1 MEDNPN
7 MQQLKEKV
15 DRFMGEIEKYY
26 AKKSVVNKIRYVI
39 KINEILNDDLNQDFI
54 HVNKDG
60 NIPYESL
67 QNEQPSLAKRYAK
80 YISEGENDALMNCLK
95 QIPVEQEEIVELVD
109 IKNDVFPK
117 IRTGANFKCV
127 IFCPNGLP
135 SELNK
140 IIGVSDE
147 IEIMPSDKLSQKIIF
162 VGNNSIEWTR
172 NLSFA
177 LPNVPC
183 DWNTSE
189 GKYFQSAHNAGTK
202 SKNEFKIGTVSKC
215 NIIDPEYVHAYNL
228 KMPND

>member
-15 DRFMGEIEKYY
+15 DKFIGEIEKHYVER
-26 AKKSVVNKIRYVI
+26 SIINKIRGVI
-39 KINEILNDDLNQDFI
+39 RINEIPDNNFNQDFI
-54 HVNKDG
+54 HVNEKG
-60 NIPYESL
+60 NIQYESL
-67 QNEQPSLAKRYAK
+67 QNEQPLLAEYYARC
-80 YISEGENDALMNCLK
+80 IIEGENDALMNCLK
-95 QIPVEQEEIVELVD
+95 QIPVEQKEIVELVD
-109 IKNDVFPK
+109 IRDDVFPK
-117 IRTGANFKCV
+117 ICTGANFKCA

-140 IIGVSDE
+140 IIGTSDD
-147 IEIMPSDKLSQKIIF
+147 IKIMPSDKLSQKIIF

-202 SKNEFKIGTVSKC
+202 SENEFKIGTVSKC